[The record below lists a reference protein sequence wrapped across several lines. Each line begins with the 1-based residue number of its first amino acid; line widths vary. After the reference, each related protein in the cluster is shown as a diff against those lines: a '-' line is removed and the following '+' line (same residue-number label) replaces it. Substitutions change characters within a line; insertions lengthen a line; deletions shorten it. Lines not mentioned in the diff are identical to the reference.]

1 MSKIAKLKIKNF
13 IGIEE
18 MAIDFKDINK
28 ISGGNGRG
36 KTTILDSIQKAI
48 YNSMNP
54 RPEIIRNGE
63 ESAQLF
69 VELDNGITI
78 ERVIKNDG
86 VDKVKVLDNGQPVAR
101 PESFLRKL
109 LGNHIFSFNPVA
121 FLQKSDKEQAE
132 ILLSLLPITVTKEDV
147 RSWLVDEELY
157 PEGMEINT
165 ILYNQHGL
173 QVCKELAN
181 KNGGYLYD
189 KRAVV
194 NKEVALYQ
202 DEIISIENTLPD
214 NYKLEDWQN
223 VSLKSI
229 QEKINEA
236 NKINNFIS
244 EAQNLVENAHLKTE
258 LINNVYSIKRNDV
271 INKTE
276 HSLKQIELKKQESVS
291 TIDKEIEELKKKID
305 SLEMQK
311 RDLEIS
317 TQNEM
322 INTSKFAEKDI
333 ALLDEQEKKEI
344 EEATTRVEK
353 AKKYLEDNKHIEILP
368 LNQEFDEVEK
378 MRGYI
383 SLAEK
388 LEGLKETWE
397 RKRKEAHVLDK
408 FVEIARSK
416 PKELL
421 SKVKL
426 PVDGLGISEDGV
438 ITINGLPIKNLS
450 TSEQLKVAL
459 DIARVT
465 CNELKII
472 CVDRFESLSK
482 DMQEEFF
489 KQVKDDGFQ
498 YCVSTVTEG
507 DIKIEVE

>member
-1 MSKIAKLKIKNF
+1 MSKISKLKIKNF

-54 RPEIIRNGE
+54 RPEVVRNGE

-78 ERVIKNDG
+78 ERVIKSDG
-86 VDKVKVLDNGQPVAR
+86 ADKVKVLDNGQPVAR

-132 ILLSLLPITVTKEDV
+132 ILLSLLPITVTYEDV
-147 RSWLVDEELY
+147 RSWLVDDELY
-157 PEGMEINT
+157 PEGYAVPINF
-165 ILYNQHGL
+165 NQHGL
-173 QVCKELAN
+173 QVCKELAS
-181 KNGGYLYD
+181 KNSGYLYD

-202 DEIISIENTLPD
+202 DEIVSIENTLPD
-214 NYKLEDWQN
+214 NYKLEDWEN
-223 VSLKSI
+223 ASLKAI

-236 NKINNFIS
+236 NKVNSFIQEANNLIENNDLKLENIKNNYTLKKTQLVKLNEEDCQAIENQF
-244 EAQNLVENAHLKTE
+244 QNTIKNIDNEILSLIKKIEDLE
-258 LINNVYSIKRNDV
+258 LSK
-271 INKTE
+271 
-276 HSLKQIELKKQESVS
+276 KQIENDTQTKMMNVIKLSEKDLSILIEQE
-291 TIDKEIEELKKKID
+291 KREIEEI
-305 SLEMQK
+305 
-311 RDLEIS
+311 
-317 TQNEM
+317 
-322 INTSKFAEKDI
+322 TS
-333 ALLDEQEKKEI
+333 
-344 EEATTRVEK
+344 RVEK
-353 AKKYLEDNKHIEILP
+353 AKKYLEENKLIDIEP
-368 LNQEFDEVEK
+368 LNAEFDEVEK

-383 SLAEK
+383 PLAEK
-388 LEGLKETWE
+388 LAGLKDTWE
-397 RKRKEAHVLDK
+397 RKRKEAQVLDK

-421 SKVKL
+421 AKVKL

-438 ITINGLPIKNLS
+438 ITINSLPIRNLS

-465 CNELKII
+465 CNELRVI
-472 CVDRFESLSK
+472 CVDRLESLDEDVK
-482 DMQEEFF
+482 EELF
-489 KQVKDDGFQ
+489 KQIENDGYQ
-498 YCVSTVTEG
+498 YILTDVTKG
-507 DIKIEVE
+507 DMKVEVE

>member
-1 MSKIAKLKIKNF
+1 MSKISKLKIKNF

-54 RPEIIRNGE
+54 RPEVIRNNE

-78 ERVIKNDG
+78 ERVIKSDG
-86 VDKVKVLDNGQPVAR
+86 ADKVKVLDNGQPVAR

-132 ILLSLLPITVTKEDV
+132 ILLSLLPITVTKDDV

-173 QVCKELAN
+173 QVCKELAS
-181 KNGGYLYD
+181 KNSGVLYD

-214 NYKLEDWQN
+214 NYNLEDWQN
-223 VSLKSI
+223 RNLKSI
-229 QEKINEA
+229 QEKINDANKVNSFIQEA
-236 NKINNFIS
+236 NNLIDNTDLKI
-244 EAQNLVENAHLKTE
+244 EN
-258 LINNVYSIKRNDV
+258 IKN
-271 INKTE
+271 TYT
-276 HSLKQIELKKQESVS
+276 LKKTQLVKLNEEDCKVIENKFQSDIKA
-291 TIDKEIEELKKKID
+291 IDDEILSLKKKI
-305 SLEMQK
+305 E
-311 RDLEIS
+311 DLELSKKQIEND
-317 TQNEM
+317 TQ
-322 INTSKFAEKDI
+322 SKILNVMKLNEKDLNI
-333 ALLDEQEKKEI
+333 LIEQEKKEI
-344 EEATTRVEK
+344 EEITTRVEK
-353 AKKYLEDNKHIEILP
+353 AKKYLEDNKPINIEP
-368 LNQEFDEVEK
+368 LNAEFDEVEK
-378 MRGYI
+378 MRSYI
-383 SLAEK
+383 PLAEK
-388 LEGLKETWE
+388 LDGLKEVWE
-397 RKRKEAHVLDK
+397 RKRKESLVLDR

-421 SKVKL
+421 SKVNL
-426 PVDGLGISEDGV
+426 PVDGLGISDDGF
-438 ITINGLPIKNLS
+438 ITIDGLPIKNKS
-450 TSEQLKVAL
+450 TGEQLEIAL
-459 DIARVT
+459 DIAKAT
-465 CNELKII
+465 AGELKVI
-472 CVDRFESLSK
+472 CVDRLESLDPESK
-482 DMQEEFF
+482 EELF
-489 KQVKDDGFQ
+489 KQIENDGYQ
-498 YCVSTVTEG
+498 YILTDVQSG
-507 DIKIEVE
+507 EVQIQSK